1 MIHFSQLLCR
11 SWHLDAKLWAC
22 NCLFPTYHWS
32 LTLNRAK
39 GVHAHLTE
47 HVRKHEF
54 PPPYCWFQT
63 NTTVFA
69 FLFIVT
75 FLFFWTP
82 GNLGS
87 LIHLSIWSISLSH
100 QSPISY
106 FLNGFR
112 LPPPPP
118 VEPDSLCSQSRQ
130 LGGALPYG
138 VTWVPSGVS

>member
-11 SWHLDAKLWAC
+11 SWHLDAKIWAC

-32 LTLNRAK
+32 LTLNRAE

-54 PPPYCWFQT
+54 LPPYCWFQT

-75 FLFFWTP
+75 FLFFWTL

-87 LIHLSIWSISLSH
+87 LIRVSIWSIPLSH

-106 FLNGFR
+106 FLNGLR
-112 LPPPPP
+112 LHLLP
-118 VEPDSLCSQSRQ
+118 LWSQ
-130 LGGALPYG
+130 
-138 VTWVPSGVS
+138 TPSAARASSWAGLYSMVSHECPLV